1 MRYLIDFSKINFNNK
16 EPVYIQMASFIK
28 RQILLG
34 NIQSGEELPSRRELA
49 ALLGINPNTVQKA
62 YRMMEG
68 EGYVVTVGNTG
79 SVVFVDDKIH
89 AAIEN
94 ELTKG
99 MVNDFV
105 RSAKE
110 LNMPFKRI
118 IDLISEV
125 WDEI

>member
-1 MRYLIDFSKINFNNK
+1 MIDFSKINFNNK

>member
-1 MRYLIDFSKINFNNK
+1 MIDFSKINFNNK
-16 EPVYIQMASFIK
+16 EPVYIQIASFVK

-34 NIQSGEELPSRRELA
+34 NIKSGDELPSRRELA
-49 ALLGINPNTVQKA
+49 ALFGINPNTVQKA

-68 EGYVVTVGNTG
+68 AGYVITVGNTG

-89 AAIEN
+89 AAIED

>member
-16 EPVYIQMASFIK
+16 EPVYIQIASFVK

-34 NIQSGEELPSRRELA
+34 NIKSGDELPSRRELA
-49 ALLGINPNTVQKA
+49 ALFGINPNTVQKA

-68 EGYVVTVGNTG
+68 AGYVITVGNTG

-89 AAIEN
+89 AAIED

>member
-1 MRYLIDFSKINFNNK
+1 
-16 EPVYIQMASFIK
+16 
-28 RQILLG
+28 
-34 NIQSGEELPSRRELA
+34 
-49 ALLGINPNTVQKA
+49 
-62 YRMMEG
+62 MMEG

>member
-16 EPVYIQMASFIK
+16 EPVYIQIASFVK

-34 NIQSGEELPSRRELA
+34 NIKSGDELPSRRELA

-68 EGYVVTVGNTG
+68 AGYVITVGNTG

-89 AAIEN
+89 AAIED

>member
-1 MRYLIDFSKINFNNK
+1 MIDFSKINFNNK
-16 EPVYIQMASFIK
+16 EPVYIQIASFVK

-34 NIQSGEELPSRRELA
+34 NIKSGDELPSRRELA

-68 EGYVVTVGNTG
+68 AGYVITVGNTG

-89 AAIEN
+89 AAIED

>member
-1 MRYLIDFSKINFNNK
+1 M
-16 EPVYIQMASFIK
+16 
-28 RQILLG
+28 
-34 NIQSGEELPSRRELA
+34 
-49 ALLGINPNTVQKA
+49 
-62 YRMMEG
+62 
-68 EGYVVTVGNTG
+68 
-79 SVVFVDDKIH
+79 DDKIH